1 MEAGFTCTVFSS
13 INELSSFLPEQQD
26 VFCSINFFKALEAS
40 PIKGIKNRYVVFQ
53 DSSNK
58 PVGFGYFQLKHFIG
72 TESLPELGQ
81 QKDSLLKKLVKKGLN
96 TWGIICGNLLLTG
109 EHGFSF
115 NTTISTQK
123 KAQMLRMAENE
134 IVKQAKTENL
144 SISFSLYKDYA
155 STPENEDFAQLLQ
168 QLNFHK
174 IEVQPSMMLDIKP
187 NWASFNDYTAAL
199 AAKYRTRVNRAFKK
213 SETIVCTQMTLE
225 EVLANQETLFQL
237 YQKVVERQSFSM
249 FTLNPNYFYE
259 LKKALGSK
267 LIINAYWLEGTLIA
281 FSTGIDN
288 GHELNAHFLGL
299 DDQYNTSHQ
308 LYLRILLDLI
318 DMGIK
323 QKNEVVN
330 FSRTALEIKSSV
342 GAEPMRPFVL
352 LRAHN
357 RLVNWLL
364 PYFFDLLNPSESWTP
379 RAPFK

>member
-1 MEAGFTCTVFSS
+1 
-13 INELSSFLPEQQD
+13 
-26 VFCSINFFKALEAS
+26 
-40 PIKGIKNRYVVFQ
+40 
-53 DSSNK
+53 
-58 PVGFGYFQLKHFIG
+58 
-72 TESLPELGQ
+72 
-81 QKDSLLKKLVKKGLN
+81 
-96 TWGIICGNLLLTG
+96 
-109 EHGFSF
+109 
-115 NTTISTQK
+115 
-123 KAQMLRMAENE
+123 
-134 IVKQAKTENL
+134 
-144 SISFSLYKDYA
+144 
-155 STPENEDFAQLLQ
+155 
-168 QLNFHK
+168 
-174 IEVQPSMMLDIKP
+174 
-187 NWASFNDYTAAL
+187 
-199 AAKYRTRVNRAFKK
+199 
-213 SETIVCTQMTLE
+213 
-225 EVLANQETLFQL
+225 
-237 YQKVVERQSFSM
+237 M

-357 RLVNWLL
+357 QLVNWLL

-379 RAPFK
+379 RTPFK